1 MAAAGE
7 EAEATDWALPPE
19 VEVLE
24 SIYLE
29 ELQVVRG
36 LGRYV
41 PRSPS
46 PARPRAALLTPS
58 CPFSRWEPWEISIT
72 LHPAT
77 GQDQDSQ
84 YVRFTLLLSVPP
96 QYPDKAPE
104 ISIRNPRGLSDE
116 QIQKI
121 SQTLRSVAE
130 ARLGT
135 EVLYELIEKGKE
147 ILTDNNI
154 PQGQCVICL
163 YGFQEKEAFTKTQC
177 YHYFHSHCLARYA
190 QHMEEEILMQ
200 QEEREQHLAPSP
212 KQEVGVQCP
221 VCRETLVYDLC
232 ALKAAPPPQHP
243 LEPYRPDAKVL
254 QHQEELR
261 LIFKRQQEKGGIIDP
276 EAERNRYF
284 ISLQAPPA
292 VDPGQAATTSELSV
306 SARAAD
312 MPQPPSQASAPEPAG
327 ASEPRM
333 EPGQPERCAVPRE
346 QLSKRERHRGERPGS
361 RGRGRQLCSGSQ
373 EPGEEACHPLHSSR
387 APRVFSQRA
396 ERRPAGRHSQ
406 EFSKHPSR
414 SRAAPLAERR
424 ELCHEDPSPVTE
436 TVDLKE
442 EHHDVEK
449 WSTEEGTEARG
460 RKKEN
465 LMFNRSDHK
474 AAPNWQ
480 GHHRPWDCGRWE
492 RSRVQERGSYPRA
505 PRGRGVFRPSGHREA
520 HLEKESGS

>member
-1 MAAAGE
+1 
-7 EAEATDWALPPE
+7 
-19 VEVLE
+19 
-24 SIYLE
+24 
-29 ELQVVRG
+29 
-36 LGRYV
+36 
-41 PRSPS
+41 
-46 PARPRAALLTPS
+46 
-58 CPFSRWEPWEISIT
+58 RWEPWEISIT

-77 GQDQDSQ
+77 AQDQDSQ
-84 YVRFTLLLSVPP
+84 YVCFTLVLSVPP

-135 EVLYELIEKGKE
+135 EMLYELIEKGKE

-154 PQGQCVICL
+154 PHGQCVICL

-243 LEPYRPDAKVL
+243 LEPYRPDVKTL

-284 ISLQAPPA
+284 ISLQAPPTA
-292 VDPGQAATTSELSV
+292 VDPGQAAAVSELPV
-306 SARAAD
+306 SA
-312 MPQPPSQASAPEPAG
+312 SQASAPEPAG
-327 ASEPRM
+327 VLEARAETRR
-333 EPGQPERCAVPRE
+333 PERPAVPRD
-346 QLSKRERHRGERPGS
+346 QQSKRDRHRGERPGP
-361 RGRGRQLCSGSQ
+361 RGQGRQSCSGLQ
-373 EPGEEACHPLHSSR
+373 EPAEEASHPLHGSR
-387 APRVFSQRA
+387 GFSRRP
-396 ERRPAGRHSQ
+396 ERRPSGRHSQ
-406 EFSKHPSR
+406 EFPKPHSR
-414 SRAAPLAERR
+414 SKAAALAERK
-424 ELCHEDPSPVTE
+424 ELCPEDPSSVTE
-436 TVDLKE
+436 AVDLKE
-442 EHHDVEK
+442 EHCDMER
-449 WSTEEGTEARG
+449 WMPEEGAEAQG
-460 RKKEN
+460 REKEN
-465 LMFNRSDHK
+465 LVFNRSDHR
-474 AAPNWQ
+474 AAPSWQ

-492 RSRVQERGSYPRA
+492 RSRVQEHGSYPRA
-505 PRGRGVFRPSGHREA
+505 PRGRGVFRPSGRREA

>member
-1 MAAAGE
+1 
-7 EAEATDWALPPE
+7 
-19 VEVLE
+19 
-24 SIYLE
+24 
-29 ELQVVRG
+29 
-36 LGRYV
+36 
-41 PRSPS
+41 
-46 PARPRAALLTPS
+46 
-58 CPFSRWEPWEISIT
+58 RWEPWEISIT

-77 GQDQDSQ
+77 AQDQDSQ

-96 QYPDKAPE
+96 QYPNKAPE

-154 PQGQCVICL
+154 PHGQCVICL
-163 YGFQEKEAFTKTQC
+163 YGFQEREAFTKTQC

-200 QEEREQHLAPSP
+200 QEERGQHLAPSP

-243 LEPYRPDAKVL
+243 LEPYRPDAKTL

-292 VDPGQAATTSELSV
+292 AVDPSQAATASEPLV
-306 SARAAD
+306 SASGVEA
-312 MPQPPSQASAPEPAG
+312 PQPPSQASAAEPAG
-327 ASEPRM
+327 APEAKAEP
-333 EPGQPERCAVPRE
+333 EQPKRPAAPRE
-346 QLSKRERHRGERPGS
+346 QQSKRERHRGERPGPRS
-361 RGRGRQLCSGSQ
+361 QGRQLSSSLQ
-373 EPGEEACHPLHSSR
+373 EPAEEACHLLHGSG
-387 APRVFSQRA
+387 APRGFSRRP
-396 ERRPAGRHSQ
+396 ERRPGGRHSQ
-406 EFSKHPSR
+406 QFPKPHSR
-414 SRAAPLAERR
+414 SRAAALAERK
-424 ELCHEDPSPVTE
+424 ELCPEDPSPVTE
-436 TVDLKE
+436 AVDLKE
-442 EHHDVEK
+442 EHRDVER
-449 WSTEEGTEARG
+449 WTPEEGAEDRG
-460 RKKEN
+460 REKEN
-465 LMFNRSDHK
+465 LMFNRSEHR
-474 AAPNWQ
+474 AAPSWQ

-505 PRGRGVFRPSGHREA
+505 PRGRGVFRPSGRREA
-520 HLEKESGS
+520 HLLEKESAS

>member
-7 EAEATDWALPPE
+7 EAEATDWALPLE

-29 ELQVVRG
+29 ELRVVRG
-36 LGRYV
+36 RG
-41 PRSPS
+41 
-46 PARPRAALLTPS
+46 
-58 CPFSRWEPWEISIT
+58 RWEPWEISIT

-77 GQDQDSQ
+77 AQDQDSQ
-84 YVRFTLLLSVPP
+84 YVRFTLVLSVPP
-96 QYPDKAPE
+96 QYPNKAPE
-104 ISIRNPRGLSDE
+104 ISISNSRGLSDE

-121 SQTLRSVAE
+121 SQTLRSIAE

-154 PQGQCVICL
+154 PHGQCVICL
-163 YGFQEKEAFTKTQC
+163 YGFQEREAFTKTQC

-190 QHMEEEILMQ
+190 QHMEEEIFMQ
-200 QEEREQHLAPSP
+200 QEEREQHLAPST
-212 KQEVGVQCP
+212 KQAVGVQCP
-221 VCRETLVYDLC
+221 VCRETLVYDLS

-243 LEPYRPDAKVL
+243 LELYRPDAKTL

-292 VDPGQAATTSELSV
+292 AVDPGQAASASELPV
-306 SARAAD
+306 SASAVNI
-312 MPQPPSQASAPEPAG
+312 PQPPGQASAPEPAG
-327 ASEPRM
+327 ALEARA
-333 EPGQPERCAVPRE
+333 EPERSAVPRE
-346 QLSKRERHRGERPGS
+346 QQSKRERHRGERPGPRGQGKQTCSSLQEPAGEGHHLLHGS
-361 RGRGRQLCSGSQ
+361 RGPRGF
-373 EPGEEACHPLHSSR
+373 SR
-387 APRVFSQRA
+387 RP
-396 ERRPAGRHSQ
+396 ERRPGGRHSQ
-406 EFSKHPSR
+406 EFPKPHGR
-414 SRAAPLAERR
+414 SRAIALAERK
-424 ELCHEDPSPVTE
+424 ELDPEDPLPGTD
-436 TVDLKE
+436 TVDLKGE
-442 EHHDVEK
+442 QHDMEK
-449 WSTEEGTEARG
+449 WTQEGAEATG
-460 RKKEN
+460 REKEN
-465 LMFNRSDHK
+465 LAFDHRS
-474 AAPNWQ
+474 APSRQ

-505 PRGRGVFRPSGHREA
+505 PRGRGVFRPSGHREP

>member
-1 MAAAGE
+1 MAAAAE

-29 ELQVVRG
+29 ELQVARG
-36 LGRYV
+36 LG
-41 PRSPS
+41 
-46 PARPRAALLTPS
+46 
-58 CPFSRWEPWEISIT
+58 RWEPWEISIT

-77 GQDQDSQ
+77 AQDQDSQ
-84 YVRFTLLLSVPP
+84 YVRFTLVLSVPP

-292 VDPGQAATTSELSV
+292 AVDPGQAATASELSE
-306 SARAAD
+306 A
-312 MPQPPSQASAPEPAG
+312 
-327 ASEPRM
+327 
-333 EPGQPERCAVPRE
+333 
-346 QLSKRERHRGERPGS
+346 
-361 RGRGRQLCSGSQ
+361 
-373 EPGEEACHPLHSSR
+373 GEEACHPLHGSR
-387 APRVFSQRA
+387 GPRVFSQRA

-406 EFSKHPSR
+406 EFSKPPSR

-424 ELCHEDPSPVTE
+424 ELCREDPSPATE

-442 EHHDVEK
+442 EHHDMEK

>member
-7 EAEATDWALPPE
+7 EEEASDWVLPPE

-29 ELQVVRG
+29 ELRVARG
-36 LGRYV
+36 R
-41 PRSPS
+41 
-46 PARPRAALLTPS
+46 
-58 CPFSRWEPWEISIT
+58 SRWEPWEISIT

-77 GQDQDSQ
+77 AQDQDSQ
-84 YVRFTLLLSVPP
+84 YVRFTLVLSVPP
-96 QYPDKAPE
+96 QYPNKAPE

-154 PQGQCVICL
+154 PHGQCVICL

-212 KQEVGVQCP
+212 KQE
-221 VCRETLVYDLC
+221 
-232 ALKAAPPPQHP
+232 
-243 LEPYRPDAKVL
+243 PYRPDAKTL

-292 VDPGQAATTSELSV
+292 AVNPSQAAAASEPPVTV
-306 SARAAD
+306 SAVD
-312 MPQPPSQASAPEPAG
+312 VPQPPGQASAPEPAG
-327 ASEPRM
+327 APEARV
-333 EPGQPERCAVPRE
+333 EPGRPERPALPRE
-346 QLSKRERHRGERPGS
+346 QQSKRERHRGERPGP
-361 RGRGRQLCSGSQ
+361 RGQGRQSCSSLQ
-373 EPGEEACHPLHSSR
+373 EPAEEACHLLHSSR
-387 APRVFSQRA
+387 GHRGFSRRP
-396 ERRPAGRHSQ
+396 ERRPGGRHSQ
-406 EFSKHPSR
+406 EFPKPHSR
-414 SRAAPLAERR
+414 SRAAALAERK
-424 ELCHEDPSPVTE
+424 ELCPEDPSPVTE
-436 TVDLKE
+436 AVDLKE
-442 EHHDVEK
+442 EHHDVER
-449 WSTEEGTEARG
+449 WTPEEGAEAQG
-460 RKKEN
+460 REKEN
-465 LMFNRSDHK
+465 LAFNRSDHR
-474 AAPNWQ
+474 AAPSWQ
-480 GHHRPWDCGRWE
+480 GHHRPWDCRRWE

-505 PRGRGVFRPSGHREA
+505 PRGRGVFRPSGRREA
-520 HLEKESGS
+520 HLLEKESGS

>member
-1 MAAAGE
+1 
-7 EAEATDWALPPE
+7 
-19 VEVLE
+19 
-24 SIYLE
+24 
-29 ELQVVRG
+29 
-36 LGRYV
+36 
-41 PRSPS
+41 
-46 PARPRAALLTPS
+46 
-58 CPFSRWEPWEISIT
+58 RWEPWEISIT

-77 GQDQDSQ
+77 AQDQDSQ
-84 YVRFTLLLSVPP
+84 YVRFTLVLSVPP
-96 QYPDKAPE
+96 QYPNKAPE

-130 ARLGT
+130 AQLGT

-154 PQGQCVICL
+154 PHGQCVICL
-163 YGFQEKEAFTKTQC
+163 YGFQEREAFTKTQC

-243 LEPYRPDAKVL
+243 LEPYRPDTKTL
-254 QHQEELR
+254 QHREELR

-292 VDPGQAATTSELSV
+292 AVDPGQAVAASELPV
-306 SARAAD
+306 SASAAD
-312 MPQPPSQASAPEPAG
+312 VPPPAGQAAAPEPAQ
-327 ASEPRM
+327 APEPRA
-333 EPGQPERCAVPRE
+333 EPRRPERPPVPRE
-346 QLSKRERHRGERPGS
+346 QQSKREKHRGERAGP
-361 RGRGRQLCSGSQ
+361 RGRGRQACGSLQ
-373 EPGEEACHPLHSSR
+373 EPAEEACHLLRGSR
-387 APRVFSQRA
+387 GPRGFGRRP
-396 ERRPAGRHSQ
+396 ERRPGARHSQ
-406 EFSKHPSR
+406 EFPKPHGR
-414 SRAAPLAERR
+414 SRGDALAERK
-424 ELCHEDPSPVTE
+424 ELCPEDPSPVTE
-436 TVDLKE
+436 AVDLKE
-442 EHHDVEK
+442 EHRDVER
-449 WSTEEGTEARG
+449 WTPEEGSEAQG
-460 RKKEN
+460 GEKEN
-465 LMFNRSDHK
+465 LAFNRSDHRT
-474 AAPNWQ
+474 APRWQ

-492 RSRVQERGSYPRA
+492 RSRVQQRGSYPRA
-505 PRGRGVFRPSGHREA
+505 PQGRGLFRPSGHREA

>member
-29 ELQVVRG
+29 ELRVARG
-36 LGRYV
+36 RG
-41 PRSPS
+41 
-46 PARPRAALLTPS
+46 
-58 CPFSRWEPWEISIT
+58 RWEPWEISIT

-77 GQDQDSQ
+77 AQDQDSQ

-96 QYPDKAPE
+96 QYPNKAPE

-130 ARLGT
+130 DRLGT

-154 PQGQCVICL
+154 PHGQCVICL
-163 YGFQEKEAFTKTQC
+163 YGFQEREAFTKTQC

-243 LEPYRPDAKVL
+243 L
-254 QHQEELR
+254 
-261 LIFKRQQEKGGIIDP
+261 
-276 EAERNRYF
+276 
-284 ISLQAPPA
+284 PPSA
-292 VDPGQAATTSELSV
+292 VDPNQTAAASETPV
-306 SARAAD
+306 SASAVD
-312 MPQPPSQASAPEPAG
+312 SPELPSQASAPEPAG
-327 ASEPRM
+327 GTEARA
-333 EPGQPERCAVPRE
+333 EPGWPERPAVPRE
-346 QLSKRERHRGERPGS
+346 QQSKRERHRGERPSPRGQGRQSCSSLQEPTEEGCHLLHGS
-361 RGRGRQLCSGSQ
+361 RGPRGF
-373 EPGEEACHPLHSSR
+373 SR
-387 APRVFSQRA
+387 RP
-396 ERRPAGRHSQ
+396 ERRPGGRHSQ
-406 EFSKHPSR
+406 EFPKPHNR
-414 SRAAPLAERR
+414 NRAGALAERK
-424 ELCHEDPSPVTE
+424 ELCPEDPSPVTE
-436 TVDLKE
+436 AVDLKE
-442 EHHDVEK
+442 EHHDVER
-449 WSTEEGTEARG
+449 WTPEEGAEARG
-460 RKKEN
+460 RQKEN
-465 LMFNRSDHK
+465 LAYNRSDHR
-474 AAPNWQ
+474 AAPSWQ

-505 PRGRGVFRPSGHREA
+505 PRGRGVFRPGGRQEA
-520 HLEKESGS
+520 HLLEKESGS

>member
-1 MAAAGE
+1 MAAVGE

-29 ELQVVRG
+29 ELRVARG
-36 LGRYV
+36 RG
-41 PRSPS
+41 
-46 PARPRAALLTPS
+46 
-58 CPFSRWEPWEISIT
+58 RWEPWEISIT

-77 GQDQDSQ
+77 AQDQDSQ
-84 YVRFTLLLSVPP
+84 YVCFTLVLSVPP
-96 QYPDKAPE
+96 QYPNKAPE

-121 SQTLRSVAE
+121 SQTLKSVAE

-154 PQGQCVICL
+154 PHGQCVICL
-163 YGFQEKEAFTKTQC
+163 YGFQEREAFTKTQC

-190 QHMEEEILMQ
+190 QHMEEEILVQ

-243 LEPYRPDAKVL
+243 LEMYRPDAKTL
-254 QHQEELR
+254 QQQEELR

-292 VDPGQAATTSELSV
+292 AVDPGKTAAASEL
-306 SARAAD
+306 
-312 MPQPPSQASAPEPAG
+312 PEPA
-327 ASEPRM
+327 
-333 EPGQPERCAVPRE
+333 
-346 QLSKRERHRGERPGS
+346 
-361 RGRGRQLCSGSQ
+361 
-373 EPGEEACHPLHSSR
+373 EEVCHPLHGSR
-387 APRVFSQRA
+387 VPRGFSRRP
-396 ERRPAGRHSQ
+396 ERRPSGRHSQ
-406 EFSKHPSR
+406 EFPKPPSR
-414 SRAAPLAERR
+414 SRAAALAERK
-424 ELCHEDPSPVTE
+424 ELCPEDPSPVTE
-436 TVDLKE
+436 VVDLKE
-442 EHHDVEK
+442 EHCDVER
-449 WSTEEGTEARG
+449 WTQEEGAEVQG
-460 RKKEN
+460 REKEN
-465 LMFNRSDHK
+465 LAFNRSDHR
-474 AAPNWQ
+474 AAPSWQ

-505 PRGRGVFRPSGHREA
+505 PRGRGVFRPNGRREA
-520 HLEKESGS
+520 HLLEKESSS

>member
-1 MAAAGE
+1 MAG
-7 EAEATDWALPPE
+7 
-19 VEVLE
+19 
-24 SIYLE
+24 
-29 ELQVVRG
+29 
-36 LGRYV
+36 GRQ
-41 PRSPS
+41 
-46 PARPRAALLTPS
+46 S
-58 CPFSRWEPWEISIT
+58 CE
-72 LHPAT
+72 
-77 GQDQDSQ
+77 
-84 YVRFTLLLSVPP
+84 
-96 QYPDKAPE
+96 YPNKPPE

-154 PQGQCVICL
+154 PHGQCVICL
-163 YGFQEKEAFTKTQC
+163 YGFQEREAFTKTQC

-200 QEEREQHLAPSP
+200 QEEREQHLVPSS

-243 LEPYRPDAKVL
+243 LEPYRPDAKTL

-292 VDPGQAATTSELSV
+292 AVDPGQAAATSEPPV
-306 SARAAD
+306 SA
-312 MPQPPSQASAPEPAG
+312 SAVD
-327 ASEPRM
+327 R
-333 EPGQPERCAVPRE
+333 V
-346 QLSKRERHRGERPGS
+346 
-361 RGRGRQLCSGSQ
+361 
-373 EPGEEACHPLHSSR
+373 EEAYHLLHGARGPRGFSR
-387 APRVFSQRA
+387 RP
-396 ERRPAGRHSQ
+396 ERRPGGRHSQ
-406 EFSKHPSR
+406 EFPKPHSR
-414 SRAAPLAERR
+414 SRAAALAERK
-424 ELCHEDPSPVTE
+424 ELWPEDPSPVTE
-436 TVDLKE
+436 AVDLKE
-442 EHHDVEK
+442 EHHDVER
-449 WSTEEGTEARG
+449 WTPEEGAKAQG
-460 RKKEN
+460 REKEN
-465 LMFNRSDHK
+465 LAFNRSNHR
-474 AAPNWQ
+474 AAPSWQ

-505 PRGRGVFRPSGHREA
+505 PRGRGVFRPSGRREA
-520 HLEKESGS
+520 HVLEKESGS

>member
-7 EAEATDWALPPE
+7 EAEATDWVLPAE

-29 ELQVVRG
+29 ELRVARG
-36 LGRYV
+36 RG
-41 PRSPS
+41 
-46 PARPRAALLTPS
+46 
-58 CPFSRWEPWEISIT
+58 RWEPWEISIT

-96 QYPDKAPE
+96 QYPNKAPE

-154 PQGQCVICL
+154 PHGQCVICL
-163 YGFQEKEAFTKTQC
+163 YGFQEREAFTKTQC

-200 QEEREQHLAPSP
+200 QEEREQHPVPSP
-212 KQEVGVQCP
+212 KQEIGVQCP
-221 VCRETLVYDLC
+221 VCRETLVYDLS
-232 ALKAAPPPQHP
+232 ALKAAPPPQHL
-243 LEPYRPDAKVL
+243 LEPYRPDAKTL

-292 VDPGQAATTSELSV
+292 AVDPSQAAAASEPPV
-306 SARAAD
+306 SASPVDA
-312 MPQPPSQASAPEPAG
+312 PQPPSQASAPEPAEG
-327 ASEPRM
+327 PEARAD
-333 EPGQPERCAVPRE
+333 PGRPERPAVPRE
-346 QLSKRERHRGERPGS
+346 QHSKRERHRGERPSPRGQGKQSCSSLQEPTEEGCHLLHGS
-361 RGRGRQLCSGSQ
+361 RGARGF
-373 EPGEEACHPLHSSR
+373 SR
-387 APRVFSQRA
+387 RP
-396 ERRPAGRHSQ
+396 ERRPGGRHSQ
-406 EFSKHPSR
+406 EFPKPHSR
-414 SRAAPLAERR
+414 SKAATLAERK
-424 ELCHEDPSPVTE
+424 ELCPKDPSPVTE
-436 TVDLKE
+436 AVDLKE
-442 EHHDVEK
+442 EHRDVER
-449 WSTEEGTEARG
+449 WTPEEGAEARG
-460 RKKEN
+460 REEN
-465 LMFNRSDHK
+465 LAFNRSDHR
-474 AAPNWQ
+474 AAPSWQ
-480 GHHRPWDCGRWE
+480 SHHRPWDCGRWE

-505 PRGRGVFRPSGHREA
+505 PRGRGMFRPSGRREG
-520 HLEKESGS
+520 HLLEKESGS

>member
-7 EAEATDWALPPE
+7 DGEADWVLPPE

-29 ELQVVRG
+29 ELRVVRG
-36 LGRYV
+36 RG
-41 PRSPS
+41 
-46 PARPRAALLTPS
+46 
-58 CPFSRWEPWEISIT
+58 RWEPWEISIT

-77 GQDQDSQ
+77 AQDQDAQ
-84 YVRFTLLLSVPP
+84 YVCFTLVLSVPP
-96 QYPDKAPE
+96 QYPNKAPE
-104 ISIRNPRGLSDE
+104 ILIRNPRGLSDE

-121 SQTLRSVAE
+121 SQTLRSIGE

-154 PQGQCVICL
+154 PHGQCVICL
-163 YGFQEKEAFTKTQC
+163 YGFQEREAFTKTQC

-200 QEEREQHLAPSP
+200 QEEREQHLAPSS

-243 LEPYRPDAKVL
+243 LEPYRPDARML

-284 ISLQAPPA
+284 ISLQPPSA
-292 VDPGQAATTSELSV
+292 AADPGQAATTSELPVSV
-306 SARAAD
+306 SPAELPLLPSHPPPPEPNRVPEARA
-312 MPQPPSQASAPEPAG
+312 
-327 ASEPRM
+327 
-333 EPGQPERCAVPRE
+333 EPGRSERPAVPRE
-346 QLSKRERHRGERPGS
+346 QQSKRERHRGERPGP
-361 RGRGRQLCSGSQ
+361 RGHGRQSCGASQ
-373 EPGEEACHPLHSSR
+373 EPAEEACHLLHGSR
-387 APRVFSQRA
+387 GTRGFSRRP
-396 ERRPAGRHSQ
+396 ERRPGGRHSQ
-406 EFSKHPSR
+406 EFPKPHSR
-414 SRAAPLAERR
+414 SRAAALAEGK
-424 ELCHEDPSPVTE
+424 ELCPENPSPVKE
-436 TVDLKE
+436 VVDLKE
-442 EHHDVEK
+442 EHRDMER
-449 WSTEEGTEARG
+449 WTPEERAEARG
-460 RKKEN
+460 REKEN
-465 LMFNRSDHK
+465 LAFNRSDHR
-474 AAPNWQ
+474 AAPSWQ
-480 GHHRPWDCGRWE
+480 DHHRSWDYGRWE

-505 PRGRGVFRPSGHREA
+505 PRGRGVSRPSGQREA
-520 HLEKESGS
+520 HVLEKESGS

>member
-1 MAAAGE
+1 
-7 EAEATDWALPPE
+7 
-19 VEVLE
+19 
-24 SIYLE
+24 
-29 ELQVVRG
+29 
-36 LGRYV
+36 
-41 PRSPS
+41 
-46 PARPRAALLTPS
+46 
-58 CPFSRWEPWEISIT
+58 SRWEPWEISIT

-77 GQDQDSQ
+77 AQDQDSQ
-84 YVRFTLLLSVPP
+84 YVRFTLVLSVPP
-96 QYPDKAPE
+96 QYPNKTPE

-121 SQTLRSVAE
+121 SQTLGSVAE

-154 PQGQCVICL
+154 PHGQCVICL
-163 YGFQEKEAFTKTQC
+163 YGFQEREAFTKTQC

-190 QHMEEEILMQ
+190 QHMEEEILMK
-200 QEEREQHLAPSP
+200 QEEREQHLSPSP

-221 VCRETLVYDLC
+221 VCRETLVYDLS

-243 LEPYRPDAKVL
+243 LEPYRPDAKML

-292 VDPGQAATTSELSV
+292 TVDPGQAAAVDPGQAAAASELPV
-306 SARAAD
+306 SAGTVD
-312 MPQPPSQASAPEPAG
+312 VPQLPSQALAPEPAG
-327 ASEPRM
+327 PPETRA
-333 EPGQPERCAVPRE
+333 EPGQPERPAVPRE
-346 QLSKRERHRGERPGS
+346 QPSKRERHRGERPGP
-361 RGRGRQLCSGSQ
+361 RGQGRQPCSGSQ
-373 EPGEEACHPLHSSR
+373 EPGEEACHPLRGSR
-387 APRVFSQRA
+387 GPRGFSQRA

-406 EFSKHPSR
+406 EFPKPHSR
-414 SRAAPLAERR
+414 SRAAPLAERK
-424 ELCHEDPSPVTE
+424 ELCSEDPSPVME
-436 TVDLKE
+436 AVDLKE
-442 EHHDVEK
+442 EHHDGER
-449 WSTEEGTEARG
+449 WSTEEGAEARS

-465 LMFNRSDHK
+465 LTFNHSDHR

-505 PRGRGVFRPSGHREA
+505 PRGRGLFRPSGHRET

>member
-7 EAEATDWALPPE
+7 EAEAAEWALPAE

-29 ELQVVRG
+29 ELRVRR
-36 LGRYV
+36 GRG
-41 PRSPS
+41 RS
-46 PARPRAALLTPS
+46 
-58 CPFSRWEPWEISIT
+58 EPWEVSIT

-77 GQDQDSQ
+77 AQDQDSQ
-84 YVRFTLLLSVPP
+84 FVRCTLLLAVPP
-96 QYPDKAPE
+96 QYPNAAPD
-104 ISIRNPRGLSDE
+104 IAIRNPRGLSDE

-121 SQTLRSVAE
+121 LQTLRSVAE

-154 PQGQCVICL
+154 PHGQCVICL
-163 YGFQEKEAFTKTQC
+163 YGFQEREAFTKTQC

-212 KQEVGVQCP
+212 KQDVGVQCP

-243 LEPYRPDAKVL
+243 LEPYRPDAKTL

-292 VDPGQAATTSELSV
+292 TADPGQAAAASEPLV
-306 SARAAD
+306 SASAVDA
-312 MPQPPSQASAPEPAG
+312 PQAPCQASAPEPAR
-327 ASEPRM
+327 AAPA
-333 EPGQPERCAVPRE
+333 QPERPAVPRE
-346 QLSKRERHRGERPGS
+346 PQSRRERHRGERPGPK
-361 RGRGRQLCSGSQ
+361 GPGRQTCSSSQ
-373 EPGEEACHPLHSSR
+373 EAAEEACHPLHGSR
-387 APRVFSQRA
+387 APRGFSRRP
-396 ERRPAGRHSQ
+396 ERRPGGRHSQ
-406 EFSKHPSR
+406 EFPKHHSR
-414 SRAAPLAERR
+414 SRAAALAERK
-424 ELCHEDPSPVTE
+424 ELCPEDPSPETE
-436 TVDLKE
+436 TADLKE
-442 EHHDVEK
+442 EQRDVER
-449 WSTEEGTEARG
+449 WTPEQGAEAQG
-460 RKKEN
+460 REKEN
-465 LMFNRSDHK
+465 LAFSCSDHR
-474 AAPNWQ
+474 AAAGWQ

-492 RSRVQERGSYPRA
+492 RSRAQERGSHPRA
-505 PRGRGVFRPSGHREA
+505 PRGRGALRPSGRREA
-520 HLEKESGS
+520 HLLEKESGS